1 MKKRNP
7 IDDWDEFTFKANMVV
22 AALSATALTI
32 LLITSC

>member
-1 MKKRNP
+1 MKRKTQNE
-7 IDDWDEFTFKANMVV
+7 WDEFTFKANMVV